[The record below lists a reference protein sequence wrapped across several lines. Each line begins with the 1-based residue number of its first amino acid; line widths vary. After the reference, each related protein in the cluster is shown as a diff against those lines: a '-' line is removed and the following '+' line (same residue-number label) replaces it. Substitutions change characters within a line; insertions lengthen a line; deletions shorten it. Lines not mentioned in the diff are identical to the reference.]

1 MSKLLLQIGQPGSDP
16 ERIARKVLA
25 KPALVAE
32 IIQGLQADA
41 ARVKYGCAK
50 VLRLVSER
58 APELLYPHFDLFVR
72 MLDHENKILQWEAIF
87 VLSHLVRVDTKD
99 RFETIFR
106 NYFTP
111 IPGPVMITAANVI
124 GGAARIA
131 VARPRWADRIAREV
145 LKVARAR
152 YQTAECRNVA
162 LGHAIEAF
170 DQFFDLLRDRAPVVR
185 FVKGQLKN
193 SRHATRKKAE
203 QFLKK
208 QTS

>member
-1 MSKLLLQIGQPGSDP
+1 MSKLLEQIGQPGSDP
-16 ERIARKVLA
+16 EGIARKVLA
-25 KPALVAE
+25 KPPLVTEVIEGFQAE
-32 IIQGLQADA
+32 A

-50 VLRLVSER
+50 VLRLVSEH

-72 MLDHENKILQWEAIF
+72 LLDHENRILQWEAIF
-87 VLSHLVRVDTKD
+87 VLSQLARVDTKD
-99 RFETIFR
+99 RFETIFHR
-106 NYFTP
+106 YFAP

-170 DQFFDLLRDRAPVVR
+170 DQFIALLRDREPVVR